1 MKGRENFKVTFKAG
15 SHRVLSGIIAARRRA
30 NLKSWLK
37 QILEVRGKNR
47 PQEPRQVQTLTG
59 QGRQRPQGQGR
70 NLKGQDKVS
79 GSGQSISRS
88 GQSISRSG
96 QNLKRHKAW
105 GQNLESQGQ
114 TSRSGLSFKAWP
126 KDRSN
131 PELHSWQRPHKV
143 KKQFDI
149 YVHTDKR
156 VSNEL

>member
-59 QGRQRPQGQGR
+59 QGKG
-70 NLKGQDKVS
+70 LKAKAKTLKV
-79 GSGQSISRS
+79 RT
-88 GQSISRSG
+88 
-96 QNLKRHKAW
+96 K
-105 GQNLESQGQ
+105 SQGQ
-114 TSRSGLSFKAWP
+114 VKVSQGQVKVSQGQAKTSSDTKREAKTSRVKARPLSFKAWP
-126 KDRSN
+126 KDRSS